1 MSNGRLAETFSS
13 TEDNKENKGCLSL
26 QQMHSSLP
34 SFPSVKNPNFFAMP
48 HSFFLWKDVKSRTL
62 KPQKGNHLMFSIE
75 EVRENNRAG
84 LLTSS
89 FAAHTTAI
97 ALVLIMVLGPSTA
110 SAVRPDRTPPTMPGN
125 FRVTG
130 ATAYTASLAWNP
142 STDNS
147 GNFSYMLSASGGPGQ
162 HNDVSLPQTAMSFTW
177 DSGVLA
183 GYSYTFSIYAVDA
196 AGNRS
201 TTAQVTTTLPGDT
214 TPPSTSVLSV
224 TDTGPTHVS
233 LSWTPA
239 EEDGPYVTY
248 GVFINGNSTSFG
260 GPDTS
265 ATITGLEPGTTYTF
279 AVQARDNW
287 QNLSPFSNLVT
298 VTTEP
303 ADPND
308 TTPPTTPANLT
319 DNGMTFEDGE
329 TWLFW
334 EQSTDDVTPQS
345 LVQYEVYANGV
356 LDHTLVGRGSTVLYG
371 AVGII
376 NTFEVIAVDEASNR
390 STPATFTVDMR

>member
-1 MSNGRLAETFSS
+1 LEGREEPHTKTAER
-13 TEDNKENKGCLSL
+13 
-26 QQMHSSLP
+26 
-34 SFPSVKNPNFFAMP
+34 
-48 HSFFLWKDVKSRTL
+48 KSRYV
-62 KPQKGNHLMFSIE
+62 Q
-75 EVRENNRAG
+75 
-84 LLTSS
+84 LTSS

-97 ALVLIMVLGPSTA
+97 VLVLIIMVVGPSTA

-130 ATAYTASLAWNP
+130 TTAYTALLAWNP

-147 GNFSYMLSASGGPGQ
+147 GNFSYVLSASGGPGQ
-162 HNDVSLPQTAMSFTW
+162 HNDVSLPQTATSFTW

-201 TTAQVTTTLPGDT
+201 TIAQATTTLPGDT
-214 TPPSTSVLSV
+214 TPPGASVLSV
-224 TDTGPTHVS
+224 TGIGSTHVS

-239 EEDGPYVTY
+239 QEDGPYVTY
-248 GVFINGNSTSFG
+248 SVYINGNATTFG

-265 ATITGLEPGTTYTF
+265 ATITGLEPETTYTF
-279 AVQARDNW
+279 AVRARDNW
-287 QNLSPFSNLVT
+287 QNWSPFSNLVT

-319 DNGMTFEDGE
+319 NNGMTFEDGE

-334 EQSTDDVTPQS
+334 EQSTDNVTPQS
-345 LVQYEVYANGV
+345 LIQYEVYANGV
-356 LDHTLVGRGSTVLYG
+356 LDRTLVGRGETVLYG
-371 AVGII
+371 TVGMI
-376 NTFEVIAVDEASNR
+376 NTFQVIAVDEASNR
-390 STPATFTVDMR
+390 SAPATFTIDMR

>member
-1 MSNGRLAETFSS
+1 VALIQQISS
-13 TEDNKENKGCLSL
+13 
-26 QQMHSSLP
+26 P
-34 SFPSVKNPNFFAMP
+34 F
-48 HSFFLWKDVKSRTL
+48 
-62 KPQKGNHLMFSIE
+62 KPQKGNHLIFSIE
-75 EVRENNRAG
+75 GVRENNRAG
-84 LLTSS
+84 LLISS
-89 FAAHTTAI
+89 FAAHTAAI

-110 SAVRPDRTPPTMPGN
+110 SAVRPDRTLPTMPGN

-130 ATAYTASLAWNP
+130 TTSYTASLAWTA

-147 GNFSYMLSASGGPGQ
+147 GNFSYVLHASNGR
-162 HNDVSLPQTAMSFTW
+162 NVSLPQTATSFTW
-177 DSGVLA
+177 SSALLA
-183 GYSYTFSIYAVDA
+183 GDSYTFSIYAVDG

-201 TTAQVTTTLPGDT
+201 ATAQATTTLPGDT
-214 TPPSTSVLSV
+214 TPPSASVLSV
-224 TDTGPTHVS
+224 TDIGPTHVS

-248 GVFINGNSTSFG
+248 NIYINGNSTSFG

-265 ATITGLEPGTTYTF
+265 ATITGLEPETTDTF
-279 AVQARDNW
+279 AVRARDNW

-319 DNGMTFEDGE
+319 DNGMTFGDGE

-334 EQSTDDVTPQS
+334 EQSTDNVTPQS
-345 LVQYEVYANGV
+345 LIQYEVYANGV

-371 AVGII
+371 TVGMI
-376 NTFEVIAVDEASNR
+376 NTFQVIAVDEASNR
-390 STPATFTVDMR
+390 SAPATFTVDMR